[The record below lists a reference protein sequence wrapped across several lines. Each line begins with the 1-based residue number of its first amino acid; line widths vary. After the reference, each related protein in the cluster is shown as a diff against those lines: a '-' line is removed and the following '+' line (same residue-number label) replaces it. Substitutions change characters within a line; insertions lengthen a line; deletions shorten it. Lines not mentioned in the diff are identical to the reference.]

1 MSGSEQQS
9 STADNIELRDDDI
22 RNDDYDDDAA
32 ARPSPNS
39 DVADDDFDPYSRL
52 VLSRDCRS
60 AVWFKNPSICD
71 WAIVQERTNSV
82 SEHNA
87 VKRLL
92 VLHSRSCSRQR
103 QSDSETPSCSRKR
116 CHFALSSDFLSV
128 FAPAPYRA
136 ASFRDVD
143 VLQDWSRGE
152 EDQLNGALITSLN
165 GLGCSCARHS
175 T

>member
-22 RNDDYDDDAA
+22 RNDDYDDDDAA

-60 AVWFKNPSICD
+60 AVWFENPSICD
-71 WAIVQERTNSV
+71 WVIVQERTNSV

-87 VKRLL
+87 VKRGLA
-92 VLHSRSCSRQR
+92 VSG
-103 QSDSETPSCSRKR
+103 
-116 CHFALSSDFLSV
+116 
-128 FAPAPYRA
+128 
-136 ASFRDVD
+136 SF
-143 VLQDWSRGE
+143 
-152 EDQLNGALITSLN
+152 
-165 GLGCSCARHS
+165 GLA
-175 T
+175 